1 MDLKQMT
8 FKQIRELIVFTILC
22 LVGLWKFDVV
32 LEVLSFLWDIVFP
45 FALGGAIAFI
55 INVPMSFVEKKLF
68 GKKEAQGK
76 KKEQLARLVSL
87 VVTLLVV
94 IVVIVLV
101 MFVLVPQLGE
111 TFSSL
116 GSSITEFLP
125 KLQEWAKEFTHNNSE
140 VMSVVNKIEY
150 DPQKIMSW
158 AMGFLGNGAESMMS
172 TTVSAVSSVVSG
184 VANFFIAFSFAI
196 YILFQKEKLHLQMR
210 KIIFAFL
217 PKGKAEA
224 VLEVC
229 SLAYKIF
236 SSFLTGQCVE
246 AMILGSMF
254 VVSMTIFRLP
264 YALLIGIIIAFTA
277 LIPVFGGFIG
287 CWVGFFMIFM
297 VSPEKAIF
305 FLILFLVLQQIEGN
319 LIYPHVVGGSVGLP
333 SIWVLAAVSIGG
345 KLMGI
350 VGMLIFI
357 PLASVFYTLFRE
369 VVYLR
374 LKKQHIKKVTIEEV
388 EEYTEEEVEQMRLA
402 FEAEHADDKK
412 ALADK

>member
-1 MDLKQMT
+1 MT

-76 KKEQLARLVSL
+76 KKERLARLVSL

-297 VSPEKAIF
+297 MSPEKAIF